1 MHKRPVC
8 LVIAIF
14 VSVARVVIR
23 IIQYNYFI
31 SNRWLDKLGISARDS
46 VPVVIRQD
54 LYGHNYG
61 LLDANM
67 NPNPVGDKN
76 QMHRLSST

>member
-76 QMHRLSST
+76 QMHRLSSI

>member
-8 LVIAIF
+8 LVIATS
-14 VSVARVVIR
+14 VSAVRVVIS